1 MHISG
6 ILMYLFCSA
15 VPAWT
20 EVWGG
25 KFLII

>member
-6 ILMYLFCSA
+6 ILTYLFCSA
-15 VPAWT
+15 VPAGT
-20 EVWGG
+20 VVWEG